1 MNSTKDSLRFLS
13 VSDIQGN
20 ILALQDLY
28 DNEIRKQNPIDFI
41 IHTGNFGF
49 WNHDTIDLYHDV
61 QYLKQIV
68 AFLEVL
74 DKSTVHDLN
83 DLSTVQTK
91 NANPL
96 DEINI
101 FKQKLKDS
109 KKGISQLDLYIN
121 GQFKLPCP
129 VYTIFG
135 PLDDPQ
141 IIDKFQSGEIQIPIY
156 I

>member
-96 DEINI
+96 M
-101 FKQKLKDS
+101 KL
-109 KKGISQLDLYIN
+109 ISSNRSLKIRR
-121 GQFKLPCP
+121 K
-129 VYTIFG
+129 VYHN
-135 PLDDPQ
+135 
-141 IIDKFQSGEIQIPIY
+141 
-156 I
+156 